1 MSSALL
7 WFGTL
12 GGPAAWTVQL
22 IVNYSLEEWFAC
34 APATT
39 VRGEVLGITVP
50 TTALV
55 VTAATTLIAVA
66 AGLVSLRCYRKIT
79 DDPADEVVSRA
90 RWMALAGI
98 MNSVLYLIVIL
109 ASVGPPLVLDVCEL
123 GP

>member
-7 WFGTL
+7 WFGAL
-12 GGPAAWTVQL
+12 GAPAAWTVQL

-39 VRGEVLGITVP
+39 VRGEVLGVGVP

-55 VTAATTLIAVA
+55 VTSATTLIALA
-66 AGLVSLRCYRKIT
+66 AGLVSLRCYRRIT
-79 DDPADEVVSRA
+79 DGPADEVGSRA
-90 RWMALAGI
+90 RWMALAGM

-109 ASVGPPLVLDVCEL
+109 ASVGPPLLLDVCESS
-123 GP
+123 P